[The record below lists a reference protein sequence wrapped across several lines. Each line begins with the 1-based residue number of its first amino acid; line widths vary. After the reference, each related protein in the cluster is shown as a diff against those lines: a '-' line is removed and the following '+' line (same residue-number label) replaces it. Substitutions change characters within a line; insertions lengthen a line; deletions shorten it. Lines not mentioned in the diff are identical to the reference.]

1 MADGT
6 CGAAET
12 DAGTGDGATPGS
24 DATAAGCTPNHDG
37 QITADELPLVA
48 GRSATFR
55 IATGNVTVDTTGTVN
70 TDRSL
75 SWDLSKQ
82 LSGDAD
88 QTVMLA
94 SPSGAWWASD
104 FATASYSTTL
114 SASSDLVGVFQV
126 TASAVELLGVVS
138 PASNGGTELT
148 YDPPAKIL
156 AIPFKAGDTWNSTS
170 TVSGTASGVPSAYTE
185 TYAST
190 VDQVGTMTTPYGM
203 FPVLRVAT
211 DLTRTEGVT
220 TLASTRTFSWNAE
233 CFGAVATITSQ
244 DFETKAEFTDAAEVQ
259 RIAP

>member
-6 CGAAET
+6 CGPAEI
-12 DAGTGDGATPGS
+12 DGGGSSDGAAPGS
-24 DATAAGCTPNHDG
+24 DAPAAGCTPNHDG
-37 QITADELPLVA
+37 TITANELPLVA

-55 IATGNVTVDTTGTVN
+55 IATNVTVDTTGTVN
-70 TDRSL
+70 SDGSR
-75 SWDLSKQ
+75 SWDLSMQ

-88 QTVMLA
+88 QTLTLA

-104 FATASYSTTL
+104 FANATYSTTL
-114 SASSDLVGVFQV
+114 SSSSDLVGVFQV
-126 TASAVELLGVVS
+126 TASEVELLGVVS
-138 PASNGGTELT
+138 PDQGSGTELT

-156 AIPFKAGDTWNSTS
+156 AIPFKAGDTWNSSS
-170 TVSGTASGVPSAYTE
+170 TVSGTASGVISAYTE
-185 TYAST
+185 KYTST

-211 DLTRTEGVT
+211 DLTRTEGAATLT
-220 TLASTRTFSWNAE
+220 TNRTFSWNAE

-244 DFETKAEFTDAAEVQ
+244 DFETKAEFTNAAEVE